1 MVKNRNK
8 LDLLKNYFRNIIN
21 KNERMIAIMIMNM
34 NKLERGISKIDI
46 CFGLLFS
53 IVISILS
60 LKVAMVFFIGVIV
73 ALINYLVRATIIR
86 KFLLRQAWV
95 VVLSSCV
102 RIILISVVIIPFIND
117 VKLIFAYLIGFLLHY
132 ISTVYCTIYRKGSA

>member
-86 KFLLRQAWV
+86 KFLLGQAWV

-102 RIILISVVIIPFIND
+102 RIILISVVVIPFIND

>member
-46 CFGLLFS
+46 CFGLLFC

-86 KFLLRQAWV
+86 KFLLGQAWV

-102 RIILISVVIIPFIND
+102 RIILISVVVIPFIND

-132 ISTVYCTIYRKGSA
+132 ISTVYCSIYRKGSA

>member
-46 CFGLLFS
+46 CFGLLFC

-86 KFLLRQAWV
+86 KFLLGQAWV

-102 RIILISVVIIPFIND
+102 RIILISVVVIPFIND

>member
-117 VKLIFAYLIGFLLHY
+117 VKLIFVYLIGFLLHY

>member
-1 MVKNRNK
+1 
-8 LDLLKNYFRNIIN
+8 
-21 KNERMIAIMIMNM
+21 MIMNM

-86 KFLLRQAWV
+86 KFLLGQAWV